1 MSYVFKQHLIRT
13 RPLLLFLSAL
23 LLSHPV
29 LAEEDYGRY
38 RAIVLDEGGNTNSSG
53 SVVPR
58 VFIIDSKEG
67 HMWTL
72 DQKTKLHGVK
82 GEFTLGTILTYQGQ
96 VRPGKKMG
104 DIVEQAAIW

>member
-1 MSYVFKQHLIRT
+1 MTHVFKQQLILT
-13 RPLLLFLSAL
+13 LAFLLFLSAL
-23 LLSHPV
+23 LLSHPAS
-29 LAEEDYGRY
+29 AEEDYGRY
-38 RAIVLDEGGNTNSSG
+38 RAIVLEEGGKPNSSG

-72 DQKTKLHGVK
+72 DQKAKLHDLK
-82 GEFTLGTILTYQGQ
+82 GTFTLGTILTYQGQ

-104 DIVEQAAIW
+104 DIVEQAATW